1 MKVKIGKGKLFF
13 NTNQTQAS
21 KSCLNCNFKILTKP
35 CTQSLNK
42 SLALSQDQA
51 PKSATLTSSSAS
63 AAVTT
68 STSFEMPSS
77 HARVTSSKFTKRQ
90 LVSQLVTRGDKGRQ
104 WSDSGP
110 IKSESENTNQLLN
123 VKNCFYFCLFA
134 LKVELHELN
143 FKIGQILWSNHLRGM
158 NDRWQSKQRR
168 KPGVNRTSDFH
179 HQLCIWEAL
188 CIFGQN

>member
-1 MKVKIGKGKLFF
+1 
-13 NTNQTQAS
+13 
-21 KSCLNCNFKILTKP
+21 
-35 CTQSLNK
+35 
-42 SLALSQDQA
+42 
-51 PKSATLTSSSAS
+51 
-63 AAVTT
+63 
-68 STSFEMPSS
+68 MPSS

-168 KPGVNRTSDFH
+168 EPGVNRTSDFH
-179 HQLCIWEAL
+179 HQLCICERL
-188 CIFGQN
+188 CVFLAKIKKHLTEVKSNRAPSNTSESHYRCGSPCSDRFSS